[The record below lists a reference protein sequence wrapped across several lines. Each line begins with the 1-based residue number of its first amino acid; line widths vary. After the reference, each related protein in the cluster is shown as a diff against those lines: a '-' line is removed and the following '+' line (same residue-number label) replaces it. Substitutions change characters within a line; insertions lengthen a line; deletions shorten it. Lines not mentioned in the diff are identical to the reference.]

1 MSEWLSTKEVADML
15 GVSPAALE
23 CRRCENY
30 KKRANG
36 EMHPFA
42 TLPYYKIA
50 NSVKYKKRDVL
61 ELLERLKV
69 AN

>member
-1 MSEWLSTKEVADML
+1 MSEWLSTKEVATML

-36 EMHPFA
+36 
-42 TLPYYKIA
+42 
-50 NSVKYKKRDVL
+50 
-61 ELLERLKV
+61 
-69 AN
+69 